1 MTTFDFK
8 IISQTGI
15 PGISL
20 ICPQNED
27 AYNYLVEEADMTTLI
42 DGSSP
47 IDRDQVGDFISD
59 AESAH
64 LCSLYL

>member
-1 MTTFDFK
+1 MTTYDFK
-8 IISQTGI
+8 IISHTGV

-20 ICPQNED
+20 ICPQTEE

-47 IDRDQVGDFISD
+47 IDRKQVGDFISD

-64 LCSLYL
+64 FSSLYV